1 MPVEGKSLMNVE
13 EARRQ
18 LTDRPLLAA
27 SDLRRWT
34 GIAVE
39 ECAGYT
45 VEDLVS
51 PARDH
56 HVITL
61 SLEASP
67 YVMQERCGKRFE
79 SPSRVGESIIM
90 PAGYRVHFR
99 GRFPAYIAM
108 RLSPEKLDQANA
120 ELRRVG
126 SPKIELVNSFQAPD
140 PMLQHIA
147 QLFSQE
153 MRQSFHPAQTLLVQS
168 LATALAVHMLR
179 RYSTA
184 VGVEPKPAMTV
195 NTAAIRRALAYI
207 NDQPA
212 RQISLEELAT
222 VSGLSRFH
230 FSREFKRHVGM
241 TPVEYVESGRIAQ
254 AKELIQRAELSLAQV
269 ALAVGFADQ
278 SHFTRRFRHH
288 VGCTPAAFAREHAR
302 ARLPSV

>member
-1 MPVEGKSLMNVE
+1 MNVVQ
-13 EARRQ
+13 ARRQ
-18 LTDRPLLAA
+18 LTGRPLLAE

-45 VEDLVS
+45 VDDLVS

-61 SLEASP
+61 ALEASP

-79 SPSRVGESIIM
+79 SPSRAGESIIM
-90 PAGYRVHFR
+90 PAGYRVRFR

-108 RLSPEKLDQANA
+108 RLPPEQLDQANS
-120 ELRRVG
+120 EIRRVG
-126 SPKIELVNSFQAPD
+126 SPRIEVVSHFQAPD
-140 PMLQHIA
+140 PVLQHIA

-168 LATALAVHMLR
+168 LATVLAVQMVR

-184 VGVEPKPAMTV
+184 LGVEPKPGLTV
-195 NTAAIRRALAYI
+195 NTAAIQRALAFI
-207 NDQPA
+207 NEQPT
-212 RQISLEELAT
+212 RQISLEDLAT

-230 FSREFKRHVGM
+230 FSREFKRHIGL
-241 TPVEYVESGRIAQ
+241 TPVGYVESSRIAR
-254 AKELIQRAELSLAQV
+254 AKELIHRAELSLAQV
-269 ALAVGFADQ
+269 AHAVGFADQ
-278 SHFTRRFRHH
+278 SHFTRRFRRH
-288 VGCTPAAFAREHAR
+288 VGCTPGVFAREHAR